1 MLFVKIFLYENFSY
15 SKILG
20 EVYYVI
26 CLILT
31 TFAFY

>member
-15 SKILG
+15 SKIL

-26 CLILT
+26 CLILA